1 MKIDS
6 EKLFGILDDEDIHEL
21 PLLTD
26 QEKERVYAM
35 SERKFNNRFEE
46 DIKNESEETVVKGV
60 ERYSRPVWKRRLTAV
75 AAALALTVGAGGGA
89 YFLKNGGM
97 FGSET
102 DLSAAVGDPETEQ
115 DYITIADELLRGY
128 GEFLRYYELHETA
141 QKRLVIPTADGDT
154 INLGRFANTEI
165 SSISELRE
173 FGEQYMTAQ
182 FISDNF
188 VLPDKDIT
196 QIAEEQVVD
205 AQTFYSVDANCIF
218 FNFADELYTY
228 ADENYQTDV
237 RCEFASEVYDTEP
250 TEFKAKAK
258 IVRSFADG
266 EETSELPVVCV
277 FTQDT
282 ETKEWRI
289 ASVEP
294 DSERLTPDIAIA
306 ENVIDVQKMAE
317 EYSDRFLEAMDLI
330 YFRGYSEDEYITF
343 SIDKG
348 QQTFERQYYKM
359 NEDESSPLNPH
370 SIGELIEDCHMA
382 GYLFDEM
389 FGAYFGKDVSEYAE
403 GDVIYDDGSDPKFV
417 AYNGA
422 LYVSPDIMA
431 MIDMLRYSG
440 YASAPEIVIQ
450 TDTNIVFRRTA
461 LLDGSEFAP
470 TFEFTL
476 SGSSGEPETWL
487 ITKILDVDPDVPAV
501 IDDVYA
507 EKIVDDYNELIDA
520 LSNSDYVDM
529 DECVEYTFIM
539 GRNKYE
545 QPNVYAPFEH
555 PKFTSPEQVEY
566 TKNLLFTDSFIEK
579 WFLRTYAGEF
589 GDYPSGY
596 VWYFFTDYSTDD
608 YDVEET
614 PFAAEFIHRYGVLY
628 RYVHGAS
635 ECPPYFAAD
644 REHTITVTDLS
655 DTEKQIQVHYEAD
668 PLETYIT
675 AESNLEITLVYDGAW
690 KIDYVQAIAVD

>member
-6 EKLFGILDDEDIHEL
+6 EKLFGILADEDIHEL

-35 SERKFNNRFEE
+35 SERKFSNRFEE

-102 DLSAAVGDPETEQ
+102 NLSAAVGDPETEQ
-115 DYITIADELLRGY
+115 DYITIADGLLSGY

-141 QKRLVIPTADGDT
+141 QKHLVIPTADGDT

-196 QIAEEQVVD
+196 QIAEEEFAD
-205 AQTFYSVDANCIF
+205 AQTFYSVNANCIF

-228 ADENYQTDV
+228 AAENYQTDV

-258 IVRSFADG
+258 IVRSFADDA
-266 EETSELPVVCV
+266 EQSELPVVCV
-277 FTQDT
+277 FIQDT

-289 ASVEP
+289 SSVEP
-294 DSERLTPDIAIA
+294 DSERPTPDISVA
-306 ENVIDVQKMAE
+306 ENVLDVQKMAE
-317 EYSDRFLEAMDLI
+317 EYSDRFLEVMDLI

-343 SIDKG
+343 NIDNG
-348 QQTFERQYYKM
+348 QQTVERQYYKM

-389 FGAYFGKDVSEYAE
+389 FGAYIGKDVSEYTE
-403 GDVIYDDGSDPKFV
+403 GDVIYADGSDPK
-417 AYNGA
+417 YISYKGA
-422 LYVSPDIMA
+422 LYTSPYAMA
-431 MIDMLRYSG
+431 LIDMLRYSG
-440 YASAPEIVIQ
+440 YESAPEIVIQ
-450 TDTNIVFRRTA
+450 TDTKIIFRRTA
-461 LLDGSEFAP
+461 LLEGSEFSP

-476 SGSSGEPETWL
+476 SGSSGEPDTWL
-487 ITKILDVDPDVPAV
+487 ITKIITVDPSVPV
-501 IDDVYA
+501 VLDDVYA
-507 EKIVDDYNELIDA
+507 EKIVDDYNEFIDA
-520 LSNSDYVDM
+520 LFNSDYVDM
-529 DECVEYTFIM
+529 DECVEYTFIL
-539 GRNKYE
+539 GTNKYE
-545 QPNVYAPFEH
+545 QPCPYAPFEH
-555 PKFTSPEQVEY
+555 PKYTAPELVEY
-566 TKNLLFTDSFIEK
+566 RKTLLFTYSCVEK
-579 WFLRTYAGEF
+579 CFLRTYAGEF

-596 VWYFFTDYSTDD
+596 VWTDVDSDL
-608 YDVEET
+608 VET
-614 PFAAEFIHRYGVLY
+614 PFGAEFIHRNGVLY
-628 RYVHGAS
+628 RHIYEAS
-635 ECPPYFAAD
+635 ECLPYFAAD
-644 REHTITVTDLS
+644 RERTITVTDLS
-655 DTEKQIQVHYEAD
+655 DMEKQIQVHYEAD
-668 PLETYIT
+668 PTDFIAAET
-675 AESNLEITLVYDGAW
+675 NLELTLVYDGAW

>member
-1 MKIDS
+1 MKIESD
-6 EKLFGILDDEDIHEL
+6 KLFGILDGEDIHGL

-46 DIKNESEETVVKGV
+46 DIKNEGEETVVKGV
-60 ERYSRPVWKRRLTAV
+60 ERYSRPVWRRRLTAV
-75 AAALALTVGAGGGA
+75 AAALTLTVSAGGGA
-89 YFLKNGGM
+89 YFLKNGSM
-97 FGSET
+97 FGSDT
-102 DLSAAVGDPETEQ
+102 NLSAAVGDPETEQ
-115 DYITIADELLRGY
+115 DYITIADGLLSGY

-141 QKRLVIPTADGDT
+141 QKHLVIPTADGDT

-218 FNFADELYTY
+218 FNFAGELYTY
-228 ADENYQTDV
+228 DDENYQTDV

-294 DSERLTPDIAIA
+294 DDERLTPDIAVA
-306 ENVIDVQKMAE
+306 ENVLDVEKMAE
-317 EYSDRFLEAMDLI
+317 DYSDRFLEAFDLI

-343 SIDKG
+343 NIDKG

-359 NEDESSPLNPH
+359 NENESSSLNPH

-382 GYLFDEM
+382 GNLFDEM
-389 FGAYFGKDVSEYAE
+389 FGDYFGKDVSEYTE
-403 GDVIYDDGSDPKFV
+403 GDIIYADGSDPKFV

-422 LYVSPDIMA
+422 LYVSSDIMA
-431 MIDMLRYSG
+431 LIDMVRYSG
-440 YASAPEIVIQ
+440 YESAPEIVIQ
-450 TDTNIVFRRTA
+450 TDTKIIFRRTA
-461 LLDGSEFAP
+461 LLEGSEFSS

-476 SGSSGEPETWL
+476 SGSSGEPDTWL
-487 ITKILDVDPDVPAV
+487 ITKIITVDPSVPV
-501 IDDVYA
+501 VLDDVYA
-507 EKIVDDYNELIDA
+507 EKIVDDYNEFIDA
-520 LSNSDYVDM
+520 LFNSNYVDM
-529 DECVEYTFIM
+529 DECVEYTAIL
-539 GRNKYE
+539 GLNKQE
-545 QPNVYAPFEH
+545 VSSRYAPFEH
-555 PKFTSPEQVEY
+555 PKYTAPELVEY
-566 TKNLLFTDSFIEK
+566 RKTLLFTDSCIEK
-579 WFLRTYAGEF
+579 WFLRTYAGDY

-596 VWYFFTDYSTDD
+596 VWSDD
-608 YDVEET
+608 NGRNDET
-614 PFAAEFIHRYGVLY
+614 LAESPIAALFIHRNGVLY
-628 RYVHGAS
+628 RNVKATFLP
-635 ECPPYFAAD
+635 CFAAD
-644 REHTITVTDLS
+644 RERTITVTDLS
-655 DTEKQIQVHYEAD
+655 ETEKQIQVHYEAD

-675 AESNLEITLVYDGAW
+675 AESNLELTLVYDGAW
-690 KIDYVQAIAVD
+690 KIEDVQAIAID